1 MPKNF
6 KPKQGSGDTG
16 LTDIIT
22 GKKIRK
28 TDARIK
34 AIADIDE
41 LTCLLGLLKAR
52 FKKSSKLKT
61 YIKELEKIQKNLFIV
76 SGIIAGMKCLTEIKT
91 ETANLEELTNVL
103 SKKTPKLK
111 NFIIPGKSE
120 TEALINLARAR
131 ARLAEISVWETEK
144 FKAMPGVVSRGYAH
158 QATKSSAVYL
168 NRLSDY
174 LFLLALKSL

>member
-28 TDARIK
+28 TDSRIK
-34 AIADIDE
+34 AIAAIDE

-52 FKKSSKLKT
+52 FKKSSALKPFAG
-61 YIKELEKIQKNLFIV
+61 ELEKIQKNLFIV

-103 SKKTPKLK
+103 SNIKK
-111 NFIIPGKSE
+111 FYY
-120 TEALINLARAR
+120 
-131 ARLAEISVWETEK
+131 
-144 FKAMPGVVSRGYAH
+144 SRKIGNG
-158 QATKSSAVYL
+158 SF
-168 NRLSDY
+168 D
-174 LFLLALKSL
+174 

>member
-6 KPKQGSGDTG
+6 KPKQGSGDSG
-16 LTDIIT
+16 ITDTIK

-28 TDARIK
+28 TDSKIK
-34 AIADIDE
+34 AIAVIDE

-52 FKKSSKLKT
+52 FKKSSALKSF
-61 YIKELEKIQKNLFIV
+61 IKELEEIQKDLFII
-76 SGIIAGMKCLTEIKT
+76 SGIIAGMKALTDLKEETIKIEIKI
-91 ETANLEELTNVL
+91 EKL
-103 SKKTPKLK
+103 SKKTPKLN

-120 TEALINLARAR
+120 TEAFIHLTRAKT
-131 ARLAEISVWETEK
+131 RLAEIAIWETKK
-144 FKAMPGVVSRGYAH
+144 F
-158 QATKSSAVYL
+158 KSSAVYL